1 MKVKK
6 SSPKLGRPR
15 GFDAEKALNAAMQ
28 VFWKKGYEGASLS
41 DLTRAMRIERPSLY
55 ASFGNKEA
63 LFRKV
68 LDRYSST
75 VAGFFPDALNQST
88 ARGVAERMF
97 TGAADA
103 LTDPRNQAG
112 SLTVQCAASGG
123 DNSEPIRREI
133 NRRRS
138 QAEAQL
144 RRRLERAKSEGDLPP
159 DSNPADL
166 TRYAFT
172 ITQGIAVQAKA
183 GATRTELRRVA
194 QTALGAWPESPRAK

>member
-1 MKVKK
+1 MKRKK

-15 GFDAEKALNAAMQ
+15 GFDTQTALDAAMQ

-68 LDRYSST
+68 LDRYTAT
-75 VAGFFPDALNQST
+75 VAGFFPDALNEST
-88 ARGVAERMF
+88 ARSVAERMF

-103 LTDPRNQAG
+103 LTDPRHQAG
-112 SLTVQCAASGG
+112 SLTVQCAVSGG
-123 DNSEPIRREI
+123 DDSEAIRREI
-133 NRRRS
+133 NRRRR
-138 QAEAQL
+138 QAEIQL
-144 RRRLERAKSEGDLPP
+144 RKRLERAKSEGDLPP
-159 DSNPADL
+159 DSSPADL

-172 ITQGIAVQAKA
+172 VTQGIAVQAKA
-183 GATRTELRRVA
+183 GATRTQLRRVA
-194 QTALGAWPESPRAK
+194 QTALWAWPKSPREN